1 MRISDWSSDVCSSDL
16 EVAFCGLLSLFPTL
30 LAMTAAL
37 GSLESIIGADLAQ
50 RAERAVI
57 DFLQRFLTED
67 AADTT
72 AAVRELFPES
82 STGTLTFGVVFALW
96 AASRGFTALVNGLD
110 AVYDLEARRGSV
122 RPPPLAPAPAL
133 RSSEARRA

>member
-37 GSLESIIGADLAQ
+37 GSLESINGADLAQ

-72 AAVRELFPES
+72 AAVRELFTES

-96 AASRGFTALVNGLD
+96 AASRDRQSTRLN
-110 AVYDLEARRGSV
+110 
-122 RPPPLAPAPAL
+122 
-133 RSSEARRA
+133 SSH

>member
-1 MRISDWSSDVCSSDL
+1 
-16 EVAFCGLLSLFPTL
+16 
-30 LAMTAAL
+30 MTAAL

-72 AAVRELFPES
+72 AAVRELFTES

-110 AVYDLEARRGSV
+110 GVYALAERRGYV
-122 RPPPLAPAPAL
+122 RLRLPALAPALGTGVVVVGRLRLVTNASLPGPAP
-133 RSSEARRA
+133 

>member
-1 MRISDWSSDVCSSDL
+1 
-16 EVAFCGLLSLFPTL
+16 
-30 LAMTAAL
+30 MTAAL

-72 AAVRELFPES
+72 AAVRALFTES

-96 AASRGFTALVNGLD
+96 AASRGFTALVNGL
-110 AVYDLEARRGSV
+110 AVVYDLVARRGAV
-122 RPPPLAPAPAL
+122 RHRLLALALAPGTVGVVGIG
-133 RSSEARRA
+133 RAWV